1 MMMIVMI
8 LERLK
13 VVRFIEEGI
22 MLTRPR
28 TCPETI
34 YHIMLGC
41 WRRDPKERFSFD
53 RLHKHLTDY
62 ERRRGQLP

>member
-1 MMMIVMI
+1 
-8 LERLK
+8 
-13 VVRFIEEGI
+13 